1 MADPAHVKDALS
13 RERAQ
18 LQGRL
23 DEVQAGPDPSLSFDE
38 GFADTAQVSAEQ
50 GENRALANTLEGQL
64 ADIDKAL
71 ESIDAGTYGT
81 CATCGAPIG
90 DDRLAAMP
98 ATVQCIEHA

>member
-1 MADPAHVKDALS
+1 MSAPEEVKVALLAE
-13 RERAQ
+13 REQ

-23 DEVQAGPDPSLSFDE
+23 DEVHAGPDASLSFDE

-71 ESIDAGTYGT
+71 ASIDAGTYGT

-98 ATVQCIEHA
+98 ATVSCIEHA